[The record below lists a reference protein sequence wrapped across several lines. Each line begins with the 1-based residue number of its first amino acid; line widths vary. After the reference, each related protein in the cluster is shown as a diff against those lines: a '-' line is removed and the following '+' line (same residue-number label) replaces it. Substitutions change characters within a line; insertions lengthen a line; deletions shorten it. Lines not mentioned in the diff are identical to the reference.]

1 METLIARDEKYRKIL
16 KVIRI
21 IYGLTGIV
29 LAIRGIVRKSP
40 YESLLPLATLL
51 LIPGLSLARRLFGW
65 KGGWQL
71 ETYIYLFSY
80 LGWSLG
86 GAAAFYVLIPGYD
99 KVIHCLS
106 GVFVG
111 ILALAF
117 YEMLERRHSKE
128 GANPATSCFFV
139 FFASM
144 AVAGLFELGE
154 YVTSPHHRKR
164 PAERPRHR
172 RGGYYGGYVRMP
184 FGHPGGK
191 YPDDSQHPWQ
201 ARPLYRCGQ
210 SFLPPRTPPTK
221 PDTKTSLLFQ
231 QGGFP
236 ACQKTFL
243 TRCQTVKKGTKTS
256 KRRP

>member
-86 GAAAFYVLIPGYD
+86 GAAAFYVLLPGYD

-128 GANPATSCFFV
+128 GANPATGCFFV

-144 AVAGLFELGE
+144 AVAGLLELGE
-154 YVTSPHHRKR
+154 YVTSPIIGRDLQNVHGTGVGDTMVDMFVCLLGTLVVNFLMIRNI
-164 PAERPRHR
+164 
-172 RGGYYGGYVRMP
+172 RGKHDPFTDAVRV
-184 FGHPGGK
+184 FAA
-191 YPDDSQHPWQ
+191 QN
-201 ARPLYRCGQ
+201 
-210 SFLPPRTPPTK
+210 TPPEQ
-221 PDTKTSLLFQ
+221 SN
-231 QGGFP
+231 
-236 ACQKTFL
+236 
-243 TRCQTVKKGTKTS
+243 V
-256 KRRP
+256 

>member
-1 METLIARDEKYRKIL
+1 MENLIARDEKYRKIL
-16 KVIRI
+16 NFIRM
-21 IYGLTGIV
+21 IYAVTGIV

-40 YESLLPLATLL
+40 YDSLLPLATLL
-51 LIPGLSLARRLFGW
+51 LIPGLSLSRRLFGW

-86 GAAAFYVLIPGYD
+86 GAAAFYVLLPGYD

-128 GANPATSCFFV
+128 GANPATGCFFV

-144 AVAGLFELGE
+144 AVAGQF
-154 YVTSPHHRKR
+154 
-164 PAERPRHR
+164 
-172 RGGYYGGYVRMP
+172 
-184 FGHPGGK
+184 
-191 YPDDSQHPWQ
+191 
-201 ARPLYRCGQ
+201 
-210 SFLPPRTPPTK
+210 
-221 PDTKTSLLFQ
+221 
-231 QGGFP
+231 
-236 ACQKTFL
+236 
-243 TRCQTVKKGTKTS
+243 
-256 KRRP
+256 